1 MNQVFSGVIG
11 HEVQKGYLE
20 EVLMADKLAHGYCF
34 SGDEHLGKTLITK
47 QLVAKLLKIDV
58 EKLQSHPEVIFAE
71 KAFDKKKK
79 EYKNYIGVEEIR
91 QLTSRLALSSFSGG
105 TKVAII
111 ENAELMNT
119 QAQNALLKTLEEP
132 SGKTL
137 IIIIANKVEA
147 LLPTILSRVV
157 HLRFGLV
164 GREVICKELEKTL
177 IKELAHEL
185 AGISAGRPGI
195 AKALLDKEK
204 REAYSETL
212 EESFKFIKAPL
223 ANRLEMVEKIGK
235 DLSKIELQS
244 QLAVWRSIIHDCLLF
259 SQNCEHLLS
268 YSNRIKGIEELVHT
282 SRTKNWAKV
291 LEAIGET
298 ELSLRYN
305 GNVTLALEH
314 FVLAF

>member
-1 MNQVFSGVIG
+1 MNQGFTGIIG
-11 HEVQKGYLE
+11 HEVQKEYLIG
-20 EVLMADKLAHGYCF
+20 VLEADKLAHGYCF
-34 SGDEHLGKTLITK
+34 SGDEHLGKTL
-47 QLVAKLLKIDV
+47 VALRFVANLLKIDV
-58 EKLQSHPEVIFAE
+58 QKLRSHPEVIFAE

-91 QLTSRLALSSFSGG
+91 LLTQRLALSSFSGG

-137 IIIIANKVEA
+137 IILVANRPEA
-147 LLPTILSRVV
+147 LLQTILSRVV

-164 GREVICKELEKTL
+164 ARDTICKELETTI
-177 IKELAHEL
+177 IKETAHEL

-195 AKALLDKEK
+195 AKELLDKEK
-204 REAYSETL
+204 REAYSDAL
-212 EESFKFIKAPL
+212 EEAFNFLKAPL
-223 ANRLEMVEKIGK
+223 ATRLETAEKIAK
-235 DLSKIELQS
+235 DLSKTELQE
-244 QLAVWRSIIHDCLLF
+244 QLAIWRSIAHDCLLF

-268 YSNRIKGIEELVHT
+268 YSNRPARIGELVHI
-282 SRTKNWAKV
+282 SAARDWAKV